1 MKKTYFLLLIFSIS
15 FLSAITYLY
24 NTKTKQIF
32 INYSDIKVKDE
43 TSSILYYANDD
54 VILYLD
60 NSNNEYSTF
69 VSTINIST
77 KQLIFGPTIYYYED
91 GVIKST
97 YTYSVKQST
106 GK

>member
-1 MKKTYFLLLIFSIS
+1 MKKTLFLTLLFFVSI
-15 FLSAITYLY
+15 LSAITYLY

-32 INYSDIKVKDE
+32 VNYSDIKVKDE

-54 VILYLD
+54 VILYLN

-77 KQLIFGPTIYYYED
+77 KQLNCGTTIYYYED

-97 YTYSVKQST
+97 YTYSIEQST
-106 GK
+106 GT